1 MKLSGLGAIAVILF
15 LISTFSLARA
25 SNVEVVS
32 VGPLATRT
40 LTFNLNQGQRFSG
53 SLSISGG
60 SGNDIDFWVTNSVGA
75 TILNLGRV
83 SQGRQFAFT
92 ADRDGGYTLH
102 FGNTFSLISTKTVT
116 LTYDVALDWSAPMVL
131 GISPYSLLAI
141 VLATVII
148 VVGVLVIVR
157 ISRKDKQKITQPLPP
172 PG

>member
-1 MKLSGLGAIAVILF
+1 MKHFGLGTMVAVLV
-15 LISTFSLARA
+15 LISMFSLAKA
-25 SNVEVVS
+25 SDVRVVS
-32 VGPLATRT
+32 IGPLTTRT

-92 ADRDGGYTLH
+92 ADRDGGFTLH

-116 LTYDVALDWSAPMVL
+116 LTYDVAYDLGAPTVL
-131 GISPYSLLAI
+131 GISPYALLAI
-141 VLATVII
+141 VLAAVII

-157 ISRKDKQKITQPLPP
+157 ISRKDKEKITPPLPP
-172 PG
+172 PA

>member
-1 MKLSGLGAIAVILF
+1 MSSFAK
-15 LISTFSLARA
+15 A
-25 SNVEVVS
+25 SDIEVVS
-32 VGPLATRT
+32 ISPMTTRI

-60 SGNDIDFWVTNSVGA
+60 SGNDIDFWVTNPVGV
-75 TILNLGRV
+75 TILGLGRV

-92 ADRDGGYTLH
+92 ADRDGGYALH

-116 LTYDVALDWSAPMVL
+116 LIYDVAYDLIAPTVL

-172 PG
+172 SA